1 MHVHGRPVDSYN
13 NFFLN
18 HLRIDVNEANGD
30 FQKTL
35 VLKHN
40 NDLKNSVCGEI
51 KKELSMYLN
60 TEYDT
65 SYIEKLWDLGYLPL
79 EIRALEEGTFWNEI
93 GDPIAFKMA
102 RKAKGEISRKS
113 QNFPIQGSSSDISK
127 YALILVFKEILK
139 QNLLNVVLI
148 GNFVHDEIVLDVP
161 EHLAEEWAIILQ
173 DCMEQAGKP
182 FCPIIPLK
190 AEAVISDYW
199 GH

>member
-1 MHVHGRPVDSYN
+1 
-13 NFFLN
+13 
-18 HLRIDVNEANGD
+18 
-30 FQKTL
+30 
-35 VLKHN
+35 
-40 NDLKNSVCGEI
+40 
-51 KKELSMYLN
+51 
-60 TEYDT
+60 
-65 SYIEKLWDLGYLPL
+65 
-79 EIRALEEGTFWNEI
+79 
-93 GDPIAFKMA
+93 MA

-139 QNLLNVVLI
+139 QNLLNTILI

-173 DCMEQAGKP
+173 NCMEQAGKP